1 MQTKAKLLTWS
12 KSEAKGETVHVEE
25 RQWGAKEG
33 ELCFQRARKRMEM
46 LNEENSVIWT
56 SVGLLRDLLRG
67 HFPDVGLQSCS
78 SWERWE
84 KGSVGVEMFLLSLI
98 APLFASLLHVGAF
111 PAASCPGSAAPA
123 ASSESSQRLD
133 ARATIISSLPLSR
146 QTCKHH
152 GAWQLSHL
160 GILFPKISK
169 TRQPV
174 EGIPMQD

>member
-33 ELCFQRARKRMEM
+33 ELCFQQARKRMEM
-46 LNEENSVIWT
+46 LNEENSVIWA

-67 HFPDVGLQSCS
+67 RFTDVGLQSCS

-98 APLFASLLHVGAF
+98 APLFASLLHVGTF

-146 QTCKHH
+146 QTYKHH
-152 GAWQLSHL
+152 GAWQLSRL
-160 GILFPKISK
+160 GIPLPKNTK
-169 TRQPV
+169 PND
-174 EGIPMQD
+174 P